1 MVFSLGY
8 DSQVIAFNSFSR
20 VRRAFL
26 TLLPAALAVKVASSQ
41 QNDSGKDIFPP
52 PGARDDT
59 RLPSGKLQRDEI
71 LKSDYQQNLKDA
83 RDLMNLSKS
92 FEYDLEKS
100 DRFVLSLDLLK
111 KLDDMEKLTRRI
123 RGRMRH

>member
-1 MVFSLGY
+1 MLFSLGY
-8 DSQVIAFNSFSR
+8 DSEVGAFTGFSG

-26 TLLPAALAVKVASSQ
+26 AIFPATLLSQVLPGQSDPARP
-41 QNDSGKDIFPP
+41 DIFPA
-52 PGARDDT
+52 PGGAET
-59 RLPSGKLQRDEI
+59 RLPNGKMQRDEI
-71 LKSDYQQNLKDA
+71 LKSDYEQNLKDA
-83 RDLMNLSKS
+83 RELMNLSKS

-100 DRFVLSLDLLK
+100 DRFVLSLDLLR